1 MQFLNFSK
9 TIIKNLFSKPV
20 TQNYP
25 MEAAE
30 YPEGSRG
37 HIDIVID
44 ECISCGL
51 CVRNCPTRCLSVDK
65 KAGTWTINRFDCIAC
80 GYCTIKCPKKC
91 LHLNKGYQEPSSQKK
106 EAIYQKSPEV
116 MEAER
121 KKAEEI
127 AKKRVAAKKAKEK
140 KEAEEKTKPK
150 ASTKS

>member
-1 MQFLNFSK
+1 MQFLSFSK
-9 TIIKNLFSKPV
+9 TILKNLFSKPV

-25 MEAAE
+25 KEPAT

-37 HIDIVID
+37 HIDISID
-44 ECISCGL
+44 DCISCGL
-51 CVRNCPTRCLSVDK
+51 CVRNCPTRCLSVNK

-91 LHLNKGYQEPSSQKK
+91 LYLNKGYQEPMPEKQ
-106 EAIYQKSPEV
+106 EAVYQKSPEV

-127 AKKRVAAKKAKEK
+127 AKKRAAAKKAKEK
-140 KEAEEKTKPK
+140 KEADNNTKQK
-150 ASTKS
+150 A